1 LQAFAAWLVARPQNA
16 LIGLVATLLLPLPG
30 LMGVASSMIV
40 VLLIMT
46 HGWRRAALQVGV
58 AGAVLVA
65 MALVVGFAVPV
76 LTELM
81 ALFWLPALLLGAL
94 LQKSRSLTL
103 TMQVSVIIAIVA
115 LTAFYV
121 VVPDPVAFWEPRVAE
136 AAEAMIASG
145 FELRTELLQLEYLT
159 VSAVFM
165 GWTIGTTGFLLGYGV
180 YRKLPTETAEFG
192 RFRDL
197 NFGRVIAFAVALVSL
212 LAIVVDAAWLKNVA
226 PVLFVIFW
234 LQGLAIVHYMH
245 AQQLIPIHALVAV
258 YVLVPLLQVLI
269 VTVLAIIGYMD
280 AWFDFRR
287 RMIKA

>member
-1 LQAFAAWLVARPQNA
+1 MKAFAAWLVARPQNA
-16 LIGLVATLLLPLPG
+16 LIGLAATLLFPLPG
-30 LMGVASSMIV
+30 LMGVVSSMIV

-46 HGWRRAALQVGV
+46 HGWRRAAIQVAV
-58 AGAVLVA
+58 AAAVLMAVA
-65 MALVVGFAVPV
+65 LLVGFSVPA

-94 LQKSRSLTL
+94 LQESRSLTL
-103 TMQVSVIIAIVA
+103 TMQVSVIIAIVT

-121 VVPDPVAFWEPRVAE
+121 IVPDPVAFWEPRVAE
-136 AAEAMIASG
+136 AAEAMKASG
-145 FELRTELLQLEYLT
+145 FELNMELLDLQYMT
-159 VSAVFM
+159 VSAVLM

-180 YRKLPTETAEFG
+180 YRKLPMETVELG

-212 LAIVVDAAWLKNVA
+212 LAIVVDAAWLQNVA
-226 PVLFVIFW
+226 PVMFVIFW
-234 LQGLAIVHYMH
+234 LQGSAIVHYMH
-245 AQQLIPIHALVAV
+245 ARQLIPIHAVVAV

>member
-1 LQAFAAWLVARPQNA
+1 MQAFAAWLVARPQNA

-46 HGWRRAALQVGV
+46 HGWRRATLQVAV

-65 MALVVGFAVPV
+65 VALVVGFALPV
-76 LTELM
+76 LMELM
-81 ALFWLPALLLGAL
+81 ALFWVPALLLGAL
-94 LQKSRSLTL
+94 LRKSRSLTL

-145 FELRTELLQLEYLT
+145 FELRTELLQLEYMT

-180 YRKLPTETAEFG
+180 YRKLPSETAEFG

-212 LAIVVDAAWLKNVA
+212 LAIVVGAAWLKNVA

-245 AQQLIPIHALVAV
+245 AQKLIPIHALVAV
-258 YVLVPLLQVLI
+258 YVLIPLLQVLI